1 MKTNKTFLYLLL
13 CFLIFFIVVRHN
25 GGTANQNDDI
35 KPEPKNPIVVPEPP
49 VVPTPK
55 PPAPPPEPPPKVLET
70 NFIYDDYDKAI
81 KLSKEFNRKTLIIF
95 GADWCPYCVNLK
107 NDSKNI
113 RDLDKYIVL
122 FVDTDKKQ
130 ENQTIINRYKPR
142 SLPTSVIIDTKE
154 NTVAQKIGYSKS
166 AYSSW
171 LKNY

>member
-1 MKTNKTFLYLLL
+1 MKTNKTFLYLIL
-13 CFLIFFIVVRHN
+13 CFLIFFVFVRQN
-25 GGTANQNDDI
+25 GGTDNLNDDV

-49 VVPTPK
+49 RPK
-55 PPAPPPEPPPKVLET
+55 PTPPEPPKPKVLES

-81 KLSKEFNRKTLIIF
+81 KLSKEFDRKVVIIF

-113 RDLDKYIVL
+113 RELDKYIVL

-130 ENQTIINRYKPR
+130 ENQKIINRYRPR
-142 SLPTSVIIDTKE
+142 SLPTSIIIDTKE
-154 NTVAQKIGYSKS
+154 NTVGQKIGYSKS
-166 AYSSW
+166 SYSSW